1 MQPLDDERLA
11 VPDALRSTARD
22 PFAPFGVQRDTLY
35 RSSAAS
41 RAVRSMEACLAQVC
55 VYATPNDVALPMIL
69 RYELAVHR
77 QVTPPPQRRVVERC
91 RWRCLQ
97 QLQQQHTQ
105 RIISQP
111 LARASALQADM
122 NTDEQREHAV

>member
-11 VPDALRSTARD
+11 VPDALRFTARD
-22 PFAPFGVQRDTLY
+22 PLHPLQCSATLCT
-35 RSSAAS
+35 AAQGAS

-97 QLQQQHTQ
+97 QLQQHTQ
-105 RIISQP
+105 RITSQP
-111 LARASALQADM
+111 LAWASALQADM
-122 NTDEQREHAV
+122 NIDEQREHAA